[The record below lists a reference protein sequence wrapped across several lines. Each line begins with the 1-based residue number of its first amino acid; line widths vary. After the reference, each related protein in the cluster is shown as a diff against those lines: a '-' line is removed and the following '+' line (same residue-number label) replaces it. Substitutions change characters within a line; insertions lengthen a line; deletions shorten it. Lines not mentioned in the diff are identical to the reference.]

1 MRPMSHSMGNPCF
14 TNQRSASLSS
24 IEFLPIT
31 SAVLSTDTGSPV
43 RFSVTNKSSS
53 PLTIYWIDRSGNE
66 TAYGTIPTGQSYS
79 QSTSTSH
86 AWEVKS
92 ADGKVGFK
100 FLPTV
105 AGNITVDASY
115 SNSFSDYSEKIMQ
128 TADGA
133 WSTAQGYGLIN
144 VAKSLGIDDLSKLTL
159 NGQNNNLAL
168 NTISAPAA
176 WAAGYTGKGVKV
188 AVIDIGIAYSSEVN
202 SSIVGGY
209 DFYDNDTTPQPDAGA
224 YKDHALGVASIIAAS
239 HSAHVGQDTRGV
251 APDASLLNVRVGSNQ
266 TGSASPAIASGIR
279 YAVDN
284 GAKVIC
290 MPLQNSGSNYDQAVA
305 DAVHYAFQHNV
316 VTVVIG
322 GNYSNYGP
330 TGPAMIAK
338 QLKGEVIDVGNYNA
352 MAGTAFESS
361 NMPGTDPFP
370 WVMASSSGYVPNS
383 SSGYTYWADGGTSF
397 AGPYV
402 AGLAALLFQQSPDAT
417 ASDII
422 KKILAGASLGT
433 NEVLAGTSTKPAI
446 TQADVTAAVNKA
458 IEATKAAD
466 AATAAAAKVA
476 ADAALAKAVQ
486 EALAGKG
493 YSQADLTAAVNKAV
507 EETKAADALAASAA
521 AATAK
526 VAADAA
532 LAKAVQDAL
541 AGADSKLPDVHVA
554 SSIGATFSN
563 GSGADVFV
571 GIGGVNTLQYAG
583 VKTVYTVSQADGHFT
598 VTDKAGSVVDSL
610 YNVERLMFSDGAVA
624 LDINGK
630 AGEVY
635 RLYQA
640 ALNRA
645 PDKGGLGYW
654 IDAYDKGMPL
664 ATVAEGFV
672 KSDEFQKLYG
682 AQPSN
687 EQLVNAMYQNVLH
700 RAPDAAGL
708 TYWLDGMS
716 HGVTATSLLL
726 AFSDSAE
733 NKAAALK
740 IIGQGFDYT
749 PYHAG

>member
-1 MRPMSHSMGNPCF
+1 
-14 TNQRSASLSS
+14 LST
-24 IEFLPIT
+24 IDFLPIT
-31 SAVLSTDTGSPV
+31 SNIVSTDTGNSV
-43 RFSVTNKSSS
+43 RFSITNKSSS
-53 PLTIYWIDRSGNE
+53 TLTVYWIDRSGNE
-66 TAYGTIPTGQSYS
+66 TAYGTISTGQTYN
-79 QSTSTSH
+79 QTTSSSH

-92 ADGKVGFK
+92 ADGKVAFK

-105 AGNITVDASY
+105 AGNITVEASY
-115 SNSFSDYSEKIMQ
+115 SNSFTDFSEKIIQ
-128 TADGA
+128 TADGT

-144 VAKSLGIDDLSKLTL
+144 MAKSLGIDDLSKLTL

-188 AVIDIGIAYSSEVN
+188 AVIDIGIASNSEVN

-239 HSAHVGQDTRGV
+239 HSAHTGQDTRGV
-251 APDASLLNVRVGSNQ
+251 APDASLMNVRVGSNQ
-266 TGSASPAIASGIR
+266 TGSAPQAIAQGIR

-290 MPLQNSGSNYDQAVA
+290 MPLQNSGSSFDQTVA
-305 DAVHYAFQHNV
+305 DAVHYAYQHNV
-316 VTVVIG
+316 VTVIIG

-338 QLKGEVIDVGNYNA
+338 QFKGEAIDVGNYNA
-352 MAGTAFESS
+352 MAGTAFDSS

-383 SSGYTYWADGGTSF
+383 SGGYTYWGDGGTSF

-466 AATAAAAKVA
+466 A
-476 ADAALAKAVQ
+476 
-486 EALAGKG
+486 
-493 YSQADLTAAVNKAV
+493 
-507 EETKAADALAASAA
+507 LAASAA

-526 VAADAA
+526 AAADAA

-541 AGADSKLPDVHVA
+541 AGANSKLPDVHVA
-554 SSIGATFSN
+554 SSMSTTFSN

-583 VKTVYTVSQADGHFT
+583 AKTVYTVSTVDDHFT
-598 VTDKAGSVVDSL
+598 VTDKASAVIDSL
-610 YNVERLMFSDGAVA
+610 YNVERLVFSDGAVA

-654 IDAYDKGMPL
+654 IDAHDKGMPL

-672 KSDEFQKLYG
+672 KSDEFLKLYG

-700 RAPDAAGL
+700 RTPDTAGL
-708 TYWLDGMS
+708 AYWVDSMN
-716 HGVTATSLLL
+716 HGVSTTALLL